1 MNKAEI
7 LEKRDQKVIPHL
19 KQYAPVW
26 IVDEVVIEHEDAV
39 QFNVIFRHN
48 LYEWVNRRYR
58 YDAFNDVLYHKGQ
71 NVVAE
76 DDTVDAQAQ
85 DPYIR
90 VVVPDTPNAYGG

>member
-76 DDTVDAQAQ
+76 DDTVDAQTQ